1 MAFPLIALSGLLSSP
16 AAKKVGK
23 FIGTNARAILA
34 RARRQPAGTGP
45 ILAGI
50 SAGGPMNQNL
60 PLETLIT
67 NVGQTKT
74 RGGYVGQASQPESKT
89 RLGYVS
95 DVDGTIRTGPNA
107 PNSPGTVYMDDS
119 KTTEKG
125 GQDKMILYVVVGLA
139 ALMLMRK

>member
-34 RARRQPAGTGP
+34 RARRQPASTGP

-74 RGGYVGQASQPESKT
+74 RGGYVGQQTQQETKT

-95 DVDGTIRTGPNA
+95 DADGTIRTGPNA
-107 PNSPGTVYMDDS
+107 PNSPSTVYFDDT

-125 GQDKMILYVVVGLA
+125 AGDKTIMYVVVGLA
-139 ALMLMRK
+139 VLMLLRK